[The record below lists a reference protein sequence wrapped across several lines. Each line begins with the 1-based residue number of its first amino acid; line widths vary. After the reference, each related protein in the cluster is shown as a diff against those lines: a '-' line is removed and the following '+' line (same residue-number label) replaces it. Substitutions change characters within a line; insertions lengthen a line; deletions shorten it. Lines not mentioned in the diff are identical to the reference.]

1 MIIDNTEQIKKLITG
16 CGKDEFYM
24 LQIIHRTKDG
34 HTKYEPQDKKSRE
47 QVIKTY
53 FVSGPDYLDKKMEE
67 IKDLCRVFNARA
79 MFNLNRK
86 SWKQISL
93 KSLELM
99 AQALGKEGNEEN
111 WWKPVRSVVE
121 SACGQT
127 GACDKNK
134 TWVLDIDTK
143 EEKELTLVKG
153 LIDICEPLDTEKV
166 VDILPTVHGY
176 HIISKPFN
184 KQKFMLN
191 YETIHKINNE
201 PVEDIIKDNNPTI
214 LYVESNEE

>member
-1 MIIDNTEQIKKLITG
+1 MVIDNREIIKKHIAN
-16 CGKDEFYM
+16 CGEDEFYM
-24 LQIIHRTKDG
+24 LQIIHRVKDG

-67 IKDLCRVFNARA
+67 IIDLCKMFNARA
-79 MFNLNRK
+79 MFNLNKK

-99 AQALGKEGNEEN
+99 AQALGKEGNEDK
-111 WWKPVRSVVE
+111 WWKPVRSIVE

-134 TWVLDIDTK
+134 TWVMDVDTK
-143 EEKELTLVKG
+143 DEKELTLIKG
-153 LIDICEPLDTEKV
+153 IIDMCEPLETEKV
-166 VDILPTVHGY
+166 VDVLPTIHGY
-176 HIISKPFN
+176 HIITKPFN
-184 KQKFMLN
+184 KQKFYTYYQVAKDHGGFM
-191 YETIHKINNE
+191 
-201 PVEDIIKDNNPTI
+201 EDIIKDNNPTI
-214 LYVESNEE
+214 LYAESTEE

>member
-1 MIIDNTEQIKKLITG
+1 MIVNNLEKIKPLIAG

-24 LQIIHRTKDG
+24 LQIIHRVKDG
-34 HTKYEPQDKKSRE
+34 HTKYEPQDGKTRE

-53 FVSGPDYLDKKMEE
+53 FVSGPDYLDKKMDE
-67 IKDLCRVFNARA
+67 IIDLCKMFNARA
-79 MFNLNRK
+79 MFNLNKK

-99 AQALGKEGNEEN
+99 AQALGKEGNEDK

-134 TWVLDIDTK
+134 TWVMDIDTK
-143 EEKELTLVKG
+143 DEQELTLIKG
-153 LIDICEPLDTEKV
+153 ILDMCEPLDTDKV
-166 VDILPTVHGY
+166 VDIFPTIHGF
-176 HIISKPFN
+176 HMITKPFN
-184 KQKFMLN
+184 KQKFYML
-191 YETIHKINNE
+191 YKVAKGLTT
-201 PVEDIIKDNNPTI
+201 VEDIIKDNNPTI
-214 LYVESNEE
+214 LYAETQE

>member
-67 IKDLCRVFNARA
+67 IKDLCRMFNARA

-134 TWVLDIDTK
+134 TWVVDVDTK
-143 EEKELTLVKG
+143 ETIELETIKNV
-153 LIDICEPLDTEKV
+153 IDQCEPLGDKIVAT
-166 VDILPTVHGY
+166 IPTLHGY
-176 HIISKPFN
+176 HLITKPFN
-184 KQKFMLN
+184 KAKFANIYGLPLD
-191 YETIHKINNE
+191 IH
-201 PVEDIIKDNNPTI
+201 DNNPTL
-214 LYVESNEE
+214 LYMKTND

>member
-1 MIIDNTEQIKKLITG
+1 MIIDNTEQIKKLIAG

-67 IKDLCRVFNARA
+67 IKDLCRMFNARA

-143 EEKELTLVKG
+143 DKNELL
-153 LIDICEPLDTEKV
+153 DITNMVALCEPLDEDKV
-166 VDILPTVHGY
+166 VDVLPTVHGY
-176 HIISKPFN
+176 HLITKPFN
-184 KQKFMLN
+184 KQKFIKL
-191 YETIHKINNE
+191 YRDAKDDA
-201 PVEDIIKDNNPTI
+201 EDIIKDNNPTI

>member
-67 IKDLCRVFNARA
+67 IKDLCRMFNARA

-134 TWVLDIDTK
+134 TWVVDVDCKDTI
-143 EEKELTLVKG
+143 ELEKIKDV
-153 LIDICEPLDTEKV
+153 IRQCEPLNEEKIIATV
-166 VDILPTVHGY
+166 PTLHGY
-176 HIISKPFN
+176 HLISKPFN
-184 KQKFMLN
+184 KAKFANIYGLPLD
-191 YETIHKINNE
+191 IH
-201 PVEDIIKDNNPTI
+201 DNNPT
-214 LYVESNEE
+214 LLFAETKE